1 MAEQFD
7 LIVIGGGPAG
17 EHAVGRAT
25 EAGLS
30 TLLIES
36 ELVGG
41 ECSYWACMPSKTLL
55 RPSQVLHDTQRVPGA
70 REAIT
75 GALNVS
81 AALARRDWMVSDWDD
96 ADQVRWVAN
105 TGAKLVRG
113 RGRLVGERVVEV
125 EDVNGTTVRYEAR
138 RAVVIAVGSD
148 TAFPPIAGLSEAHV
162 WTNREATASRSVPE
176 RLAVLGGGPV
186 GVELAQAWK
195 RLGARE
201 VAIVEAGDR
210 LLPSSEP
217 FASELLTDSLRS
229 EGVIVHLSRK
239 ATEVASID
247 GTVTMALDDGTIV
260 SATEL
265 LVAAGRRPRTESLNL
280 ELFGLSPTKP
290 VPVDTRLCVS
300 SVPGAWLYAI
310 GDANGLAALTHM
322 GKYQARIAV
331 RAILGED
338 VEDRA
343 DHEAISSV
351 VFTDPQVASVGLT
364 EAAARATGRGIR
376 STRVDLGNVAASPII
391 GEETRGT
398 AQLLIDE
405 QDERIIGATFVG
417 SDVADWLHAATIAII
432 GRVPLRVLRHAVAP
446 FPTMSEVWLELVE
459 SYYAR

>member
-148 TAFPPIAGLSEAHV
+148 TAFPPIAGLSDAHV
-162 WTNREATASRSVPE
+162 WTNREATA
-176 RLAVLGGGPV
+176 
-186 GVELAQAWK
+186 
-195 RLGARE
+195 
-201 VAIVEAGDR
+201 
-210 LLPSSEP
+210 
-217 FASELLTDSLRS
+217 
-229 EGVIVHLSRK
+229 
-239 ATEVASID
+239 
-247 GTVTMALDDGTIV
+247 V
-260 SATEL
+260 SF
-265 LVAAGRRPRTESLNL
+265 S
-280 ELFGLSPTKP
+280 
-290 VPVDTRLCVS
+290 
-300 SVPGAWLYAI
+300 
-310 GDANGLAALTHM
+310 
-322 GKYQARIAV
+322 
-331 RAILGED
+331 
-338 VEDRA
+338 
-343 DHEAISSV
+343 
-351 VFTDPQVASVGLT
+351 
-364 EAAARATGRGIR
+364 ARATHRLGRR
-376 STRVDLGNVAASPII
+376 TRWRRAGAGVEA
-391 GEETRGT
+391 TRG
-398 AQLLIDE
+398 ARSGDRRSWRQAL
-405 QDERIIGATFVG
+405 AFVG
-417 SDVADWLHAATIAII
+417 AVRERTADRLVA
-432 GRVPLRVLRHAVAP
+432 V
-446 FPTMSEVWLELVE
+446 
-459 SYYAR
+459 